1 MVASR
6 QQTHDATY
14 HPLTFIRNSLH
25 SPFLRHMSF
34 SSICFFVFNVWG
46 TCMLWHRAMKRWAST
61 KETKK
66 FFMAHSSVIFPRP
79 LAVSL
84 TEEEERTKNQPLVCY
99 WPSQPRFVSLVKQPV
114 LISGSK
120 SRCIILPFSAQKQT
134 NKCDPLFCP
143 LLYRSPWVKQAPL
156 RRCRHNE
163 AIHRVGMQL
172 AQIAV
177 APGSVVKLWLIY
189 WAEDTAQS
197 MAGKGSALAL
207 CWHRQHRCSGLQKW
221 ALGLWGMLG
230 LTAKVT
236 TGHFPVCLTPA
247 ASLYKILF
255 TRLLSMARRINI
267 SLM

>member
-1 MVASR
+1 MM
-6 QQTHDATY
+6 QCII
-14 HPLTFIRNSLH
+14 PFGLTFTRNSFH

-34 SSICFFVFNVWG
+34 SSICFFVFSVRG
-46 TCMLWHRAMKRWAST
+46 THMLWHRTVKRWAST

-66 FFMAHSSVIFPRP
+66 FFMAHNSVIFPCP
-79 LAVSL
+79 LADSL
-84 TEEEERTKNQPLVCY
+84 TEGERTKKQPLVCY
-99 WPSQPRFVSLVKQPV
+99 WPSEPRFVSLVKQPV

-120 SRCIILPFSAQKQT
+120 SRCIILPFSAQKQM

-143 LLYRSPWVKQAPL
+143 PPYRSPWAKQAPL
-156 RRCRHNE
+156 RRCRHIE
-163 AIHRVGMQL
+163 AVCRVDMQL
-172 AQIAV
+172 TQIAI
-177 APGSVVKLWLIY
+177 APRSVVKLWPIY
-189 WAEDTAQS
+189 WTGDTAQS

-207 CWHRQHRCSGLQKW
+207 CCTGSITAVMQKRS
-221 ALGLWGMLG
+221 LGLWGMLG

-255 TRLLSMARRINI
+255 TRPLSVAGRVNI